1 MRGNT
6 SCKENALKKKNVL
19 LIHTGGTLGM
29 VEGKPDNHLKPA
41 HIHESVLKFV
51 PELCELAHLESAF
64 ACNIDS
70 ANLDIPDM
78 NTVLS
83 TIRSNYEHF
92 DGFVIIHGTDTMAY
106 HASALSF
113 MVENNTKPIIFTGSQ
128 KPLRHIRTDAR
139 LNLVNS
145 VEFATMSIPEVC
157 ICFNSTLFR
166 GNRTRK
172 VSIGQFE
179 AFRSPNYPVLGS
191 VGVDIHLN
199 RKHLADCSLEKTTFH
214 ELGHSRIG
222 VIKLY
227 PGFDASAWIPCMLQ
241 SGVRAVVVEAYAA
254 GNVPILTH
262 SIIPSISALTEADV
276 PVFIVSQALE
286 GSVDLDLYECGQ
298 KAKQAGAIGCRDMT
312 FEAVIT
318 KLYYLFSKFREI
330 KSTKLV
336 EEMLVN
342 FSGEIS

>member
-1 MRGNT
+1 MG
-6 SCKENALKKKNVL
+6 KKDVL

-29 VEGKPDNHLKPA
+29 VEGKPDNQLKPA
-41 HIHESVLKFV
+41 QIHESVLKYI
-51 PELCELAHLESAF
+51 PELTELAHLESTF
-64 ACNIDS
+64 PCNIDS
-70 ANLDIPDM
+70 ANLDIRDM
-78 NTVLS
+78 NRVLS
-83 TIRSNYEHF
+83 TIREYYAEF
-92 DGFVIIHGTDTMAY
+92 AGFVIIHGTDTMAF

-113 MVENNTKPIIFTGSQ
+113 MVEHNTKPIIFTGSQ

-145 VEFATMSIPEVC
+145 VEFATMKIPEVG

-172 VSIGQFE
+172 VSIGRFG
-179 AFRSPNYPVLGS
+179 AFHSPNYPVLGS
-191 VGVDIHLN
+191 VGVDIQLKKKN
-199 RKHLADCSLEKTTFH
+199 IAAFPH
-214 ELGHSRIG
+214 ENTSFIELHHHNIG
-222 VIKLY
+222 VIKLF
-227 PGFDASAWIPCMLQ
+227 PGFDSTPSAAFMFQ
-241 SGVRAVVVEAYAA
+241 SGVSAVVVEAYAA

-262 SIIPSISALTEADV
+262 SIIPSISALTEAGV

-298 KAKQAGAIGCRDMT
+298 KAKHAGAIGCRDMT

-318 KLYYLFSKFREI
+318 KLYYLFSKFPEI
-330 KSTKLV
+330 EKRKLA
-336 EEMLVN
+336 EKMLTS